1 MIQRIN
7 ISINMCVYTYIYI
20 YAYACIHICIIYIY
34 IGLVRL
40 RALHVHD
47 ERGQG
52 LPGASA
58 CLTGIGLRR
67 LTVSI
72 TLYVT
77 VLLCVDVCHY

>member
-1 MIQRIN
+1 MH
-7 ISINMCVYTYIYI
+7 MHVYI
-20 YAYACIHICIIYIY
+20 YALYIYIYIY